1 MTAWSVYIQVVH
13 ELEQPVIGEIADEL
27 VDLLR
32 PHSGSVSYDA
42 QVIAGRFDVRAA
54 DPGTALVKAH
64 RVFAMAL
71 RKAKFPEDPHVIGA
85 ELETVEDQDR
95 RLAESNVPSLVG
107 VKEVASA
114 LGVSKQRVS
123 ELSRRPTFPHPIA
136 VLAAGPVWDRHAI
149 ARYLDRWPRRRT
161 GRPAKPAMEHAP
173 SFAERRGR

>member
-1 MTAWSVYIQVVH
+1 VTDWSVYVQVAH
-13 ELEQPVIGEIADEL
+13 DLELAVVDDVADEL

-54 DPGTALVKAH
+54 DPETALVKAH

-71 RKAKFPEDPHVIGA
+71 RKAKFPGDPRVIAA

-95 RLAESNVPSLVG
+95 RLAESNVPALVG
-107 VKEVASA
+107 VKEAASA

-123 ELSRRPTFPHPIA
+123 ELSRQPSFPHPLA
-136 VLAAGPVWDRHAI
+136 DLAAGPVWDRHAI
-149 ARYLDRWPRRRT
+149 ARYLERWPRKRT
-161 GRPAKPAMEHAP
+161 GRPAKHAV
-173 SFAERRGR
+173 SFAERPGR